1 MTDRMQCRF
10 FVLRYAPDAVKNE
23 FNAIQ
28 PSEFQACLA
37 ASAVSEADELA
48 RLYLERPKRRQQARE
63 PGARVA
69 IVARMRSEFE
79 AAGVWPVMLKN
90 IALSKYTRSG
100 DPLKIDCGYSP
111 NGTVKLFH
119 AVTLSS
125 DVNAAK
131 VLAFSFPQLAE
142 GIRKTEGKQAL
153 LTAIVEDDLPVD
165 DETVNFARETL
176 EQNTIRIANR
186 IKNPGLL
193 AGADLATLC
202 CSKGLEAFSF
212 KDSRSHTVDYRR
224 DRLMGDTLHQVDG
237 NCCFCGIIHAKRNAH
252 ALNSGLTHQAADVR
266 FFNSY
271 CSINFLL
278 SSRRNDRTGRF
289 VKYQTSANTVNRR
302 RHPWYGAA

>member
-23 FNAIQ
+23 FINVGLVLLPPAGSAQVRFTRDWSRVLCLDPEADVEMLQALENDLRDQLREMNGDHDLILRRIQDSFSNAIQ

-37 ASAVSEADELA
+37 ESAVSEADELA

-119 AVTLSS
+119 AVALSS

-142 GIRKTEGKQAL
+142 GIRKTEEKQAL

-176 EQNTIRIANR
+176 EQNAIRIAPVSMVSDIAAAAARELR
-186 IKNPGLL
+186 IG
-193 AGADLATLC
+193 
-202 CSKGLEAFSF
+202 
-212 KDSRSHTVDYRR
+212 
-224 DRLMGDTLHQVDG
+224 
-237 NCCFCGIIHAKRNAH
+237 
-252 ALNSGLTHQAADVR
+252 
-266 FFNSY
+266 
-271 CSINFLL
+271 
-278 SSRRNDRTGRF
+278 
-289 VKYQTSANTVNRR
+289 
-302 RHPWYGAA
+302 

>member
-23 FNAIQ
+23 FINVGLVLLPPAGGAQVRFTRDWSRVLCLDPEADIEMLQALENDLRNQLREMNGDHDLILRRIQDSFSNAIQ

-119 AVTLSS
+119 AVTLRS

-131 VLAFSFPQLAE
+131 VLAFSFPQLAQ
-142 GIRKTEGKQAL
+142 GIRKAEGKQAL
-153 LTAIVEDDLPVD
+153 LTAIVEDDLPAD

-176 EQNTIRIANR
+176 EQNAIRLAPVSMMPDIAAAAARELR
-186 IKNPGLL
+186 IG
-193 AGADLATLC
+193 
-202 CSKGLEAFSF
+202 
-212 KDSRSHTVDYRR
+212 
-224 DRLMGDTLHQVDG
+224 
-237 NCCFCGIIHAKRNAH
+237 
-252 ALNSGLTHQAADVR
+252 
-266 FFNSY
+266 
-271 CSINFLL
+271 
-278 SSRRNDRTGRF
+278 
-289 VKYQTSANTVNRR
+289 
-302 RHPWYGAA
+302 